1 MFYLFTMQKSF
12 SFVYDLI
19 NLLVF
24 LLWLLDLNMV
34 TKTFPTPRS
43 QMNSYIFFNY
53 TYDLVLHLPILE
65 FILMYDMRYGFN
77 FIFFQMVTQM
87 SQHHLIKKKSSFV
100 FNLRCNL
107 DVLIYSISLSACPCA
122 STTA

>member
-87 SQHHLIKKKSSFV
+87 SQHHLIKKNHLLS
-100 FNLRCNL
+100 
-107 DVLIYSISLSACPCA
+107 LI
-122 STTA
+122 